1 MEELRKE
8 LVELREELAKVEYR
22 LRRLEV
28 ELSSYQ
34 IEELKNE
41 LKKEYPDI
49 EFDDDLL
56 ELVGTQPYNPVE
68 KDKEV
73 IRETIERLIK

>member
-1 MEELRKE
+1 MSLK
-8 LVELREELAKVEYR
+8 
-22 LRRLEV
+22 
-28 ELSSYQ
+28 

-49 EFDDDLL
+49 EFDGDLL

-73 IRETIERLIK
+73 IKETIEIVTL